1 MTLPIAHVLVLE
13 DDEGLLALARRVL
26 TKQGHRVTAVA
37 DAESAQAAV
46 QQERPDLL
54 IVDYNLQALE
64 SGLDFFRSLRAAGV
78 EIPAIMVSGVSDE
91 LRIIEALRAGVADV
105 LPKTSDYL
113 DHLPQVVQGVLE
125 QQSQARQDGQSRQS
139 VQQLQQ
145 ELDTLLAAQRA
156 AEAEIARL
164 REARE
169 TFLAT
174 LSHELRTPLNAI
186 LGWTQY
192 LLRDATDP
200 AKLNKG
206 LLVIERNARLQAQL
220 VEQLLDTNRVLSG
233 ALRLSLQPVP
243 LAELVRDA
251 MLAAQSAAA
260 AKEIALRAEPAE
272 ATVVGDALRLRQ
284 VLDKLLGN
292 AIRFTPPRGW
302 VLLCLHRHGS
312 EIELEVRDSGQGMES
327 AALARLFPPA
337 RAATGSLGTAAE
349 LDLGLAVIRQLVELH
364 GGRLRAASAG
374 PGQGASFFVRLPLA
388 A

>member
-1 MTLPIAHVLVLE
+1 MTVPIAHVLVLE

-113 DHLPQVVQGVLE
+113 DHLPQVVQRVLE

-145 ELDTLLAAQRA
+145 ELDALLAAQRA

-206 LLVIERNARLQAQL
+206 LQVIERNARLQAQL
-220 VEQLLDTNRVLSG
+220 VEQLLDANRVLSG
-233 ALRLSLQPVP
+233 TLRLVPKPVSLD
-243 LAELVRDA
+243 ELVHDA
-251 MLAAQSAAA
+251 MLAAESAAA

-327 AALARLFPPA
+327 ATLARLFAPT